1 MHESVCENIIS
12 FMSVQKKYHCKI
24 FFSTREISDVIGVS
38 IYNARHYLRKLQ
50 SQKLV
55 ASDRAGKGKH
65 IRWRLT

>member
-1 MHESVCENIIS
+1 MSESVCGNIIS
-12 FMSVQKKYHCKI
+12 FMSDQEKNYCKT
-24 FFSTREISDVIGVS
+24 FFSTRDISDAIGVS
-38 IYNARHYLRKLQ
+38 IYNARHYLRRLQ